1 MYIYIYSVYY
11 EITITTLRQTQAL
24 PTFQSKDLKFPV
36 VSGAPN
42 SNSVLTST
50 LYSHESVKCGDRIYI
65 T

>member
-1 MYIYIYSVYY
+1 MYSYMYIYMYSVYY

-42 SNSVLTST
+42 SNSVPNFHILFT
-50 LYSHESVKCGDRIYI
+50 
-65 T
+65 